1 MTDSR
6 STGAAGRLDKRPGA
20 NDAAGRFG
28 FRARATVPVLLLAG
42 LAATLP
48 ACSVFEKKEPPPG
61 PCARAMILGDA
72 DQIIRFRDGPG
83 RDILDISYSGRISR
97 VFADC
102 EYEMNKDRTGVMAV
116 RVYVAIDAERGPANT
131 DRVAPYRYFV
141 TLVDAKREPIAKN
154 VFDLAAQF
162 PGNVTRTV
170 LTDDTVEMK
179 VPIAAGQSGKDF
191 TILVGFQLSEG
202 QLEFNRRTR
211 IEKERAR

>member
-1 MTDSR
+1 MTRSR
-6 STGAAGRLDKRPGA
+6 TIAPIL
-20 NDAAGRFG
+20 
-28 FRARATVPVLLLAG
+28 VLAG
-42 LAATLP
+42 CAATLS
-48 ACSVFEKKEPPPG
+48 ACAVFAKKEPPPG

-72 DQIIRFRDGPG
+72 DQVTRFRDGPG

-102 EYEMNKDRTGVMAV
+102 VYDMNKDRTGVMDV
-116 RVYVAIDAERGPANT
+116 RVYVAIDAERGPANA

-141 TLVDAKREPIAKN
+141 TLVDAKREPVAKN

-162 PGNVTRTV
+162 PGNVTRMT

-191 TILVGFQLSEG
+191 TILVGFQLSES